1 MLQSEKVK
9 KSVVTT
15 HVHAAAAKNTNTAA
29 AEISNKVRE
38 RKSFM
43 VELDQYKY
51 ALAGY
56 RQAVEEI
63 RNSL

>member
-1 MLQSEKVK
+1 MRPVSNIKCKKICKNGLEKGRV
-9 KSVVTT
+9 
-15 HVHAAAAKNTNTAA
+15 
-29 AEISNKVRE
+29 
-38 RKSFM
+38 FM
-43 VELDQYKY
+43 VELDNYKY